1 MTALLVPIALDVL
14 LVRDGTQPFAPTK
27 MATPNPAPQNA
38 KRQQLLPLPFGPD
51 GARPGGAYLHWS
63 LPDALTHTTHDG
75 VNPPAFPAIPQR
87 WLVVRITG
95 DITAGPRSLTAWM
108 LPDVNAQ
115 QPVTIAGVLGQPA
128 PAPTTLPPAGTALTV
143 LGQGDVSWSAY
154 FDNVQNILS
163 LYDPLT
169 DVTGAVSYLVCGW
182 YGNPELDPMQLPPA
196 VSDASVFG
204 KLDAFG
210 WSLPGED
217 DAHDSAS
224 PSPTGPNL
232 PTSIICHGAA
242 TGLGWPVP
250 AWPGDGGVLA
260 VEAGGTPQPDAV
272 SVAVADT
279 IVEAAAVL
287 GVTIDGDP
295 GDPAAALMLAA
306 TMAGMLSEL
315 AQPDG
320 PAKID
325 TAQHAARFVTLPSTD
340 DSETIWEP
348 AIPAPPGSGGS
359 GASGPGS
366 GGSAGPQTAP
376 ATPGPPTAGLADA
389 VRASELRAG
398 VTAASVGA
406 APDTAGSLVTA
417 DRSTPRVFAPADPV
431 IVLSG
436 AQRSYNHG
444 GDTRFGPDAT
454 LACRLS
460 PSTVTWTGTAG
471 STPPDLATVLPAA
484 TQSQL
489 AALGVPAEVFA
500 LLVETTALDPSCAPD
515 LASATPTQ
523 PSPIAAARAA
533 WLASPQTPPPLV
545 QGVLPSPVGI
555 IGPVH
560 PWTPMHVE
568 WALDWTPASAGVNAF
583 TLGDVDFVTPDSA
596 SLPATGPVVSYTGR
610 SLLSSSPARIAA
622 GGTQAALAHLRQAG
636 LLDDHP
642 FADQVAGTVAP
653 LAAAGGAAAT
663 SGAAGAV
670 SDQDLLGGSL
680 EDFLAALRGQDTTP
694 IVRPATPASTPSS
707 PATSK
712 DVLRAGFARL
722 QRARVVDAFGQYVDL
737 VGSSASTGAD
747 QAKVLVGSSQAV
759 DGEPGMVAML
769 PRFNAPA
776 RVMLRYN
783 DAGGLHQDASTSVSP
798 LCGFVVPSALD
809 GSLEFFSA
817 AGLAL
822 GRLRPDSALGT
833 VWEEDPG
840 QPASAGRKPSEAV
853 ANTFLGQFADGIL
866 AADAAL
872 AAATP
877 PGQQLPQTALAALNQ
892 LIDSTR
898 WTVDPSGTSGD
909 EHLALLLG
917 HPVAVLRAA
926 IRVDVQ
932 SVPATSNART
942 TSVPVKLGTLAHTQD
957 GLLAYFVADD
967 YSSAHAVDPAIGEV
981 VPPTG
986 SAITSPY
993 VDLSPSFAVQPGAG
1007 VDLTLLAT
1015 PAADVHATVGML
1027 PQKSVGMRRDWVSAG
1042 LATLSPN
1049 WRYGPVLVDRKA
1061 TRIPVAAD
1069 VHGTWSWH
1077 RRDAAGEWATDT
1089 IVNANQTAIIPDD
1102 RMAVQYGWISLQ
1114 LAPDPQFPGI
1124 PVQVSCITKPQPNN
1138 PRQRIKG
1145 LGGTNGDGSPWWM
1158 TLDAAIAMVG
1168 SGRFFFYVLDK
1179 DGATPNPIV
1188 VDVSAAGNKFLRT
1201 VFDDTTSN
1209 NLLSLPQCP
1218 GQS

>member
-14 LVRDGTQPFAPTK
+14 LVRVGAQPFAPTK
-27 MATPNPAPQNA
+27 MATPSPSAQNA
-38 KRQQLLPLPFGPD
+38 KRQQLLPPPFGPD
-51 GARPGGAYLHWS
+51 GVRPRGAYLHWA
-63 LPDALTHTTHDG
+63 LPDGLTHATHDG
-75 VNPPAFPAIPQR
+75 VSPPAFLAIPQR
-87 WLVVRITG
+87 WLIVRMTG

-115 QPVTIAGVLGQPA
+115 HPVTMPNVLGQSA
-128 PAPTTLPPAGTALTV
+128 PAPTTLPPSGTALTV
-143 LGQGDVSWSAY
+143 LGQGDISWSAY

-163 LYDPLT
+163 LYDPL
-169 DVTGAVSYLVCGW
+169 DGVTGAVSYLVCGW
-182 YGNPELDPMQLPPA
+182 YGNPELDPMQLAPA
-196 VSDASVFG
+196 VSDATVFG
-204 KLDAFG
+204 KLDDFG
-210 WSLPGED
+210 WSLPDED
-217 DAHDSAS
+217 DTHDSAT
-224 PSPTGPNL
+224 PDPTGVNL
-232 PTSIICHGAA
+232 PTSIVCHGAA
-242 TGLGWPVP
+242 VGLGWPEP
-250 AWPGDGGVLA
+250 TWPGDGGLLA
-260 VEAGGTPQPDAV
+260 VEAGSTPEPAAI
-272 SVAVADT
+272 SIAVADT
-279 IVEAAAVL
+279 IVEAAAAL
-287 GVTIDGDP
+287 GVAVDGDP
-295 GDPAAALMLAA
+295 GAQLMLQA

-348 AIPAPPGSGGS
+348 AIPVPPGSAGSSDDGGS
-359 GASGPGS
+359 VGSATARPGPG
-366 GGSAGPQTAP
+366 GSP
-376 ATPGPPTAGLADA
+376 ASLADA
-389 VRASELRAG
+389 LRASELRAA
-398 VTAASVGA
+398 VASAGDGE

-417 DRSTPRVFAPADPV
+417 DRSTPRVFQPTDPV

-454 LACRLS
+454 LLCRLS

-484 TQSQL
+484 TQGQL
-489 AALGVPAEVFA
+489 VALGMPADVFA
-500 LLVETTALDPSCAPD
+500 LLVETAALDPSCAPD
-515 LASATPTQ
+515 LASATSAK

-533 WLASPQTPPPLV
+533 WLASPGTPPPLV

-555 IGPVH
+555 IGAVH

-568 WALDWTPASAGVNAF
+568 WSLDWAPASAGVNAF
-583 TLGDVDFVTPDSA
+583 TLGDVDFVTPDAA
-596 SLPATGPVVSYTGR
+596 SLPATGPPRSYLGR
-610 SLLSSSPARIAA
+610 SLLSASPARIAA

-636 LLDDHP
+636 LLADHP
-642 FADQVAGTVAP
+642 FADRLADTIAP
-653 LAAAGGAAAT
+653 LAAAGGGAAM
-663 SGAAGAV
+663 SGAVGAV
-670 SDQDLLGGSL
+670 SEQDLLGGSL
-680 EDFLAALRGQDTTP
+680 EDFLAALRGQETSP
-694 IVRPATPASTPSS
+694 IVRPPSSTSTLSS
-707 PATSK
+707 PATAK
-712 DVLRAGFARL
+712 DVTRAGFARL
-722 QRARVVDAFGQYVDL
+722 RRARVVDAFGQYVDL
-737 VGSSASTGAD
+737 VGSSATTEAD
-747 QAKVLVGSSQAV
+747 QTKVLVGGSQAV
-759 DGEPGMVAML
+759 DGEPGLMVML

-822 GRLRPDSALGT
+822 GRLRPHSALGT

-840 QPASAGRKPSEAV
+840 QPASAGRKPSESITNA
-853 ANTFLGQFADGIL
+853 FLGQFADGIL

-877 PGQQLPQTALAALNQ
+877 QGQQFPQTALTALNQ

-898 WTVDPSGTSGD
+898 WTVDPGGTSGD
-909 EHLALLLG
+909 EHLALMLG

-926 IRVDVQ
+926 IKVDVQ

-942 TSVPVKLGTLAHTQD
+942 TAVPVKLGTLAHTQD

-967 YSSAHAVDPAIGEV
+967 YSSVHAVDPAIGQV

-993 VDLSPSFAVQPGAG
+993 VDLSPSFQVQPGAG

-1015 PAADVHATVGML
+1015 PATDVHATVGML

-1077 RRDAAGEWATDT
+1077 RRGADGNWATDT

-1102 RMAVQYGWISLQ
+1102 RVAVQYGWISLQ

-1124 PVQVSCITKPQPNN
+1124 PVQVSCITKPQPSN
-1138 PRQRIKG
+1138 PRQRIRG
-1145 LGGTNGDGSPWWM
+1145 LGGMNGDGSPWWM
-1158 TLDAAIAMVG
+1158 TLDSAIAMVE

-1179 DGATPNPIV
+1179 DGTTPNPIV
-1188 VDVSAAGNKFLRT
+1188 VDVSPLGNKFLRT

-1218 GQS
+1218 DHS